1 MASQLPPCDH
11 GLFSP
16 GYVCEVAGSRV
27 TFEALVHLAAA
38 LSAHERRL
46 RRDGAVVPVIF
57 TDLAGLLRDCVRA
70 RQAATSLCDGAADC
84 DHDLMAERLLLTK
97 GEVADQLGVS
107 VRTVERLV
115 AAGHLPLVS
124 VEGARRIR
132 VSDLA
137 EYVDGL
143 ATTAAT
149 PHCTEPPLP
158 AIGPKLPKG
167 TGEYL

>member
-1 MASQLPPCDH
+1 MSSQLTPSGH
-11 GLFSP
+11 GSSSRGLASD
-16 GYVCEVAGSRV
+16 VAGSRV
-27 TFEALVHLAAA
+27 TFEVLVHLAAA

-46 RRDGAVVPVIF
+46 RRDGAVVPAMF

-70 RQAATSLCDGAADC
+70 RQATTALCNGVTDSD
-84 DHDLMAERLLLTK
+84 DDLMAERLLLTK

-115 AAGHLPLVS
+115 AAGHLQLVS

-137 EYVDGL
+137 AYVDGL
-143 ATTAAT
+143 ATASATHQCADPSLPTA
-149 PHCTEPPLP
+149 
-158 AIGPKLPKG
+158 GPRSPSVQG
-167 TGEYL
+167 